1 MNATPEKA
9 PDESVLILA
18 PLPDDETA
26 LREMVEAEGEA
37 VRPARVQSFEDFIAA
52 GAGCL
57 LMTEDALVSPVIDP
71 LLRWTESQPEW
82 SALPVLILT
91 RDTGRAPHL
100 LADCLAPGRH
110 GGLQLTLLQRPSA
123 PDVLRNAIRNAMASR
138 RRQYLIRDQVQELDD
153 SRERLALLGR
163 EVQHRAKNSL
173 TKVSVIARQTWR
185 NSKNPEQFIESLE
198 RRIGATARGLDLM
211 TETEWQGAKL
221 ADLFKVE
228 VRAVLGENYEDRF
241 TVDGEELALNYE
253 AALALHLAA
262 HELTTNALK
271 YGAFS
276 VDGGSVALRWRRTE
290 EEGEEKIDLVWQERD
305 GPSVKKPAQK
315 GFGSKIV
322 EQALALQIGGYVQ
335 TSYKPEG
342 LQCRMVLPYTNLRN
356 GGGS

>member
-1 MNATPEKA
+1 MNNSSEQTY
-9 PDESVLILA
+9 DESVLILA
-18 PLPDDETA
+18 PLPDDETV

-37 VRPARVQSFEDFIAA
+37 ARPARVQSFEDFIAA
-52 GAGCL
+52 GAACL
-57 LMTEDALVSPVIDP
+57 LMTEDALVPPVIAP
-71 LLRWTESQPEW
+71 LLSWAAEQPGW
-82 SALPVLILT
+82 SAFPVLILT
-91 RDTGRAPHL
+91 RNAGQLPYPLAGL
-100 LADCLAPGRH
+100 LPPGHPR
-110 GGLQLTLLQRPSA
+110 GVQVTLLPRPSA
-123 PDVLRNAIRNAMASR
+123 PEVVRNAIRNAMASR

-185 NSKNPEQFIESLE
+185 NAKNPEQFIESLE

-221 ADLFKVE
+221 ADLFKIE
-228 VRAVLGENYEDRF
+228 VRAVLGEGYEDRF
-241 TVDGEELALNYE
+241 TVDGEEVALNYD

-271 YGAFS
+271 YGAYS

-290 EEGEEKIDLVWQERD
+290 EDGEEKIDLVWQERG

-342 LQCRMVLPYTNLRN
+342 LQCRMVLPYANLRN